1 MQRLTLLRTLGA
13 CIAAALAVYTALS
26 FYGDLERPAFRA
38 SDVFLGRAQP
48 VGASAGLAA
57 HLSVDGDLLANS
69 AAVKVAKVFRT
80 PAGDPARRAEDAS
93 EAQDAVVAALQVS
106 PIRPALWLALGILRG
121 GSSSAAAPALKMS
134 YLTGTVPADVAFAR
148 LQTVTSTPAAS
159 DEEIRLLAPSDLRA
173 TLANAARFEAPL
185 IGTYVKAT
193 PNGKS
198 LLRDAAQ
205 AIDTKFSA
213 TLQRY

>member
-80 PAGDPARRAEDAS
+80 PAGDPARRAEETR

-106 PIRPALWLALGILRG
+106 PIRPALWLALGMLRT
-121 GSSSAAAPALKMS
+121 GSSSAAPALKMS

-148 LQTVTSTPAAS
+148 LQIVTSTPAAS
-159 DEEIRLLAPSDLRA
+159 DEEIRLLASSDLRT
-173 TLANAARFEAPL
+173 TLANAPRFEAPL
-185 IGTYVKAT
+185 ISTYVKAT
-193 PNGKS
+193 PDGKS

-205 AIDTKFSA
+205 AIDPKFSA
-213 TLQRY
+213 TLRRY